1 MRNIWIICR
10 KELRSYFASPIGYA
24 VIALFTFIFGL
35 VFYVAARDYVQY
47 TFRAQM
53 MGGGPAANV
62 NDQMIRPI
70 LGFAG
75 TVFLFLIP
83 LITMRLFPEEKRN
96 GTMELLLTSPMEDL
110 GIVLGK
116 WLGALLLYLCALA
129 MSLISIAMLFAW
141 GKPDWKP
148 VAVAYLGLLLQGAC
162 LLALGTLIS
171 VLAGSNQIVAGG
183 ITFFASLTLYM
194 LSWFTA
200 FEDSRMSKV
209 LNYVSII
216 THMENFSKGIIE
228 LKDVIFYV
236 SFIFFALFLTLR
248 QLESLRWRS

>member
-35 VFYVAARDYVQY
+35 VFYVAIRDYVQY

-53 MGGGPAANV
+53 MGGGPAMNV
-62 NDQMIRPI
+62 NEQIIRPI

-75 TVFLFLIP
+75 TVTLFLIP
-83 LITMRLFPEEKRN
+83 MITMRLFAEEKRN
-96 GTMELLLTSPMEDL
+96 GTIELLLTSPVEDL

-116 WLGALLLYLCALA
+116 WLGALLLYACALGT
-129 MSLISIAMLFAW
+129 SLVSIGLLFAW

-148 VAVAYLGLLLQGAC
+148 MAVAYLGLLLQGAC
-162 LLALGTLIS
+162 LLALGAFFSLLT
-171 VLAGSNQIVAGG
+171 SNQIIAGG

-200 FEDSRMSKV
+200 FEDSHVSKV

-228 LKDVIFYV
+228 LKDVVFYV
-236 SFIFFALFLTLR
+236 SFIFFALFLILR
-248 QLESLRWRS
+248 QMESLRWRS

>member
-35 VFYVAARDYVQY
+35 VFYVAIRDYVQY

-53 MGGGPAANV
+53 MGGGPTMNV
-62 NDQMIRPI
+62 NEQIIRPI

-75 TVFLFLIP
+75 TVTLFLIP
-83 LITMRLFPEEKRN
+83 MITMRLFAEEKRN
-96 GTMELLLTSPMEDL
+96 GTIELLLTSPVEDL

-116 WLGALLLYLCALA
+116 WLGALLLYACALGT
-129 MSLISIAMLFAW
+129 SLVSIGLLFAW

-148 VAVAYLGLLLQGAC
+148 MAVAYIGLMLQGAS
-162 LLALGTLIS
+162 LLALGAFFSLLT
-171 VLAGSNQIVAGG
+171 SNQIIAGG

-200 FEDSRMSKV
+200 FEDSRVSKV

-228 LKDVIFYV
+228 LKDVVFYV
-236 SFIFFALFLTLR
+236 SFIFFALFLILR
-248 QLESLRWRS
+248 QMESLRWRS